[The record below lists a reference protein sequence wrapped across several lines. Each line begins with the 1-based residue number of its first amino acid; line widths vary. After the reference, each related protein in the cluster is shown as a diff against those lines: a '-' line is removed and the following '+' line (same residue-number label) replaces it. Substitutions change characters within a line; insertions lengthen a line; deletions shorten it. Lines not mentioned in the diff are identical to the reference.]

1 MTYVIMLEIEN
12 CVLCHSMIIL
22 ICPFSIYSYKDWAIL
37 VNKFTKCILIILN
50 RSEIKCMFLINKIYM
65 SNQVQYQLSQSQP
78 LKITQILFNDSHIGG
93 EHLQLPPL
101 TVKQWPPV
109 VLLRSGERCL
119 PIASTPMWKWAL
131 TGGRRKSW
139 GCTGAPCCVS
149 WRRKMRMMSCKCLII
164 DWSFIIW

>member
-1 MTYVIMLEIEN
+1 M
-12 CVLCHSMIIL
+12 
-22 ICPFSIYSYKDWAIL
+22 
-37 VNKFTKCILIILN
+37 VNKFTKCILIKLN

-78 LKITQILFNDSHIGG
+78 LKITQIPFNDSHIRG

-119 PIASTPMWKWAL
+119 PIASTPMWK
-131 TGGRRKSW
+131 
-139 GCTGAPCCVS
+139 
-149 WRRKMRMMSCKCLII
+149 
-164 DWSFIIW
+164 